1 LNQRHRD
8 LSSEINI
15 KTKDSG
21 ELVDTSIEETRKAG
35 VTDTTR
41 TYEPRL
47 SIVGKEFVLKAVRD
61 ALGASALVESE

>member
-8 LSSEINI
+8 LFSEIHI
-15 KTKDSG
+15 KTKESG

-47 SIVGKEFVLKAVRD
+47 
-61 ALGASALVESE
+61 